1 MAVWFL
7 NSTVG
12 RDEVFLRFIGQ
23 KRVYYVET
31 YRLLWRSVIMIVAS
45 VWKQLLHFLLII
57 FVSLKQML
65 G

>member
-31 YRLLWRSVIMIVAS
+31 YRLLWHSVIMIVAS

-57 FVSLKQML
+57 FVSFKQML